1 MPDIDVDTEANKRL
15 KIFNKIREYF
25 NSIGS
30 DVINVCT
37 FGTEGSKSA
46 IRTAGRSLDLDDSF
60 VGYLTSMIPNERGFD
75 LSLSQCYY
83 GDEHHTPIKAFVEE
97 MDRNPSFRNL
107 TFAIEGLITRLGAHA
122 AGILILEGSP
132 AQHNSVMKTNKG
144 IVVSAYNLEDSEQ
157 MGGLKYDMLTVAAL
171 DKIHA
176 TMNYLLEDNLMYWQ
190 GNLRE
195 TYEEYL
201 LPAILEYDDKKMW
214 KKLWD
219 GEVIDA
225 FQFDTMVG
233 SQAIKLIKPESI
245 AELAIAN
252 SIMRL
257 MAQDNM
263 ELPLDTFVKYKKD
276 LGAWY
281 HEMNL
286 YGLGPREIEI
296 LEPHLKHLYGIAD
309 SQEAAMQLVMD
320 EKITGFTL
328 NEANSLR
335 KAIAKKEASILAE
348 TKEMFYKKGNERGT
362 NIYLLDYVWNVQVM
376 RQAGYGINALTSFYH

>member
-1 MPDIDVDTEANKRL
+1 
-15 KIFNKIREYF
+15 
-25 NSIGS
+25 
-30 DVINVCT
+30 
-37 FGTEGSKSA
+37 
-46 IRTAGRSLDLDDSF
+46 
-60 VGYLTSMIPNERGFD
+60 MIPNERGFD
-75 LSLSQCYY
+75 LSLSQCYN
-83 GDEHHTPIKAFVEE
+83 GDETHQPIKAFVEE
-97 MDRNPSFRNL
+97 MDRDPALKKL
-107 TFAIEGLITRLGAHA
+107 TFAVEGLITRLGAHA

-132 AQHNSVMKTNKG
+132 AQHNSIMKTNKG

-195 TYEEYL
+195 TYNEYL
-201 LPAILEYDDKKMW
+201 LPAILEYKAPAMW
-214 KKLWD
+214 KNLWD

-233 SQAIKLIKPESI
+233 SQAIKMIRPENI

-257 MAQDNM
+257 MAQDGM
-263 ELPLDTFVKYKKD
+263 DLPLDTFVKYKRN
-276 LGAWY
+276 LNAWY

-286 YGLGPREIEI
+286 YGLGPTEIEI
-296 LEPHLKHLYGIAD
+296 LEPHLKQLYGVAD

-320 EKITGFTL
+320 PKITNFSL

-335 KAIAKKEASILAE
+335 KAIAKKEAKVLAT
-348 TKEMFYKKGNERGT
+348 TKEMFYRKGSERGT
-362 NIYLLDYVWNVQVM
+362 NIYLLDYVWNVQIM
-376 RQAGYGINALTSFYH
+376 RQAGYGTNALTSFYH